1 MIGNPN
7 HADSFEFDRNHP
19 SNSISVI
26 IAVYNGAKL
35 ISETLKTILGQT
47 LSPTEVI
54 VVNDGSTD
62 DTASV
67 VEEFG
72 DSVRLIT
79 TKNQGVCAA
88 RHEGAAKATGT
99 WLAFCDHDDLWLPTK
114 LEKQLGL
121 ANEVPEVH
129 CVITDY
135 ADLTGDVVAE
145 HSHFSFV
152 PNGFWVQ
159 EQHEH
164 GFVVREPITGKLTT
178 FQPGITSTPIV
189 KRSFYQSVG
198 GFDKDV
204 TNSAEDTCFHFRCL
218 SAVPFGVVPEVLM
231 HYRRHPSSWS
241 ADSAKQLRNGVLVW
255 EHILANYPQAQPFR
269 SDLMKGLEAMRK
281 EVAEVDRYQRR
292 QKLKRLLG
300 FK

>member
-7 HADSFEFDRNHP
+7 YADSSESGRNDL

-35 ISETLKTILGQT
+35 VPETLRSILGQT
-47 LSPTEVI
+47 LRPTEVI
-54 VVNDGSTD
+54 VINDGSTD

-67 VEEFG
+67 VEAFG
-72 DSVRLIT
+72 DSVKLIT

-88 RHEGAAKATGT
+88 RQEGVVRATGT
-99 WLAFCDHDDLWLPTK
+99 WLAFCDHDDLWLPSK
-114 LEKQLGL
+114 LEKQLAL
-121 ANEVPEVH
+121 ANEAPDVH

-135 ADLTGDVVAE
+135 ADLTGDVVSE
-145 HSHFSFV
+145 QSHFSFA
-152 PNGFWVQ
+152 PKGFWAK
-159 EQHEH
+159 EQHQY

-178 FQPGITSTPIV
+178 FQPGITSTPMV

-198 GFDKDV
+198 GFDKNV

-231 HYRRHPSSWS
+231 HYRRHPDSWS
-241 ADSAKQLRNGVLVW
+241 ADSTKQLRNGVLVW
-255 EHILANYPQAQPFR
+255 EYILANYPQAQPFR
-269 SDLMKGLEAMRK
+269 EDLMKGLEAMRK
-281 EVAEVDRYQRR
+281 EVAETERYQRR
-292 QKLKRLLG
+292 QKLKRVLG